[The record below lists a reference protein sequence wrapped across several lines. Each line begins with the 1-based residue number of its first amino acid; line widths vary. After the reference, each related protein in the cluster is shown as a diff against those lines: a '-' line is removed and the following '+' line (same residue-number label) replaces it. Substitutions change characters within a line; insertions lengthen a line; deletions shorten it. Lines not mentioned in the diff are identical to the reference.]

1 MKKRETKLKK
11 TETIKNSL
19 VSTSRLTQTGV
30 GDACCPQAG
39 VEGVQFGSTEDPWQH
54 VEGAMLVIQVARS
67 MTGFISRWV

>member
-30 GDACCPQAG
+30 GDACCTQAG

-54 VEGAMLVIQVARS
+54 VEGARLVVQGARS
-67 MTGFISRWV
+67 MAGFISRWV